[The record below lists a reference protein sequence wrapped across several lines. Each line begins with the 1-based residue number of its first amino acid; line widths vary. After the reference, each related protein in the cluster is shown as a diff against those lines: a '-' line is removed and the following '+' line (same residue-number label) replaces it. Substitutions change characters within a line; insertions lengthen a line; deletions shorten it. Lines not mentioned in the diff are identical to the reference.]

1 MSKSNTSERS
11 LESCVTANPEETR
24 AWGLK
29 LARRLQAGDC
39 LLLIGE
45 LGAGKTT
52 LVQGIA
58 SGFGVPPEK
67 IRSPT
72 FVLIRE
78 YDGQIPIYHV
88 DAYRLRSAEELL
100 DVGFEDYLASGR
112 GLVIVEWGE
121 VVRPLCPPDSWEVR
135 LEILDEHRRRLTS
148 FLGAHRRRKRHR
160 DGD

>member
-1 MSKSNTSERS
+1 MGKSANSRQPVES
-11 LESCVTANPEETR
+11 LITASPAETR
-24 AWGLK
+24 AWGRK
-29 LARRLQAGDC
+29 LAQQLQAGDC
-39 LLLIGE
+39 LLLVGE

-67 IRSPT
+67 VRSPT

-78 YDGQIPIYHV
+78 YAGRIPIYHV
-88 DAYRLRSAEELL
+88 DAYRLRSAKELL
-100 DVGFEDYLASGR
+100 TVGFEDYLAGRR

-121 VVRPLCPPDSWEVR
+121 VVRPLCPPDSWEVQ

-148 FLGAHRRRKRHR
+148 FPGAHRRQK
-160 DGD
+160 